1 MTNSAEAPSPKGG
14 STKLTPRQ
22 VNVLPYLLNTTSVEE
37 AVKQSGK
44 SRSTLQRWLR
54 DPEFLRELAL
64 QQQQIIKEVRDK
76 LTAYMMLAVDVL
88 GELLESDSESV
99 RRQAAR
105 DLLTI
110 GFNAEKHF
118 ELVRRLRELEEAV
131 DLNTEVGSLR

>member
-1 MTNSAEAPSPKGG
+1 LTNSAEPPSPNGRGG
-14 STKLTPRQ
+14 KLAPQ
-22 VNVLPYLLNTTSVEE
+22 QLSVLPYLLNTTSVEE
-37 AVKQSGK
+37 AAKQSGK

-64 QQQQIIKEVRDK
+64 QQQQIIKGVRDK

>member
-1 MTNSAEAPSPKGG
+1 MTNSAEAPSPNRRGA
-14 STKLTPRQ
+14 KLTPQQ

-37 AVKQSGK
+37 AAKQSGK

>member
-1 MTNSAEAPSPKGG
+1 
-14 STKLTPRQ
+14 
-22 VNVLPYLLNTTSVEE
+22 LPYLLNTTSVEE
-37 AVKQSGK
+37 AAKQSGK

-64 QQQQIIKEVRDK
+64 QQQQIIKGVRDK

>member
-1 MTNSAEAPSPKGG
+1 MTNSAEAPSPNRRGA
-14 STKLTPRQ
+14 KLTPQQ
-22 VNVLPYLLNTTSVEE
+22 VNVVPYLLNATSVEE
-37 AVKQSGK
+37 AAKQSGK

-118 ELVRRLRELEEAV
+118 EFVRRLRELEEAV

>member
-1 MTNSAEAPSPKGG
+1 MTNSAEAPSPKGAG
-14 STKLTPRQ
+14 TKLTPQQ
-22 VNVLPYLLNTTSVEE
+22 VKVLPYLLNTTSVEE
-37 AVKQSGK
+37 AAKQSGK
-44 SRSTLQRWLR
+44 GRSTLQRWLR

-88 GELLESDSESV
+88 GELLESDNESL

-118 ELVRRLRELEEAV
+118 EFVRRLRELEEAV

>member
-1 MTNSAEAPSPKGG
+1 MTNSAEAPSPNRRGA
-14 STKLTPRQ
+14 KLTPQQ
-22 VNVLPYLLNTTSVEE
+22 VNVLPYLLNATSVEE
-37 AVKQSGK
+37 VAKQSGK

-54 DPEFLRELAL
+54 NPEFLRELAL
-64 QQQQIIKEVRDK
+64 QQQQIIKEVRDR

>member
-1 MTNSAEAPSPKGG
+1 LTNSAEAPSPNRRGA
-14 STKLTPRQ
+14 KLTPQQ

>member
-1 MTNSAEAPSPKGG
+1 MTNSAEAPSPNRRGA
-14 STKLTPRQ
+14 KLTPQQ

-37 AVKQSGK
+37 AAKQSGK

-64 QQQQIIKEVRDK
+64 QQQQIIKGVRDK

-88 GELLESDSESV
+88 GELLESDNESV

-105 DLLTI
+105 DLLTM